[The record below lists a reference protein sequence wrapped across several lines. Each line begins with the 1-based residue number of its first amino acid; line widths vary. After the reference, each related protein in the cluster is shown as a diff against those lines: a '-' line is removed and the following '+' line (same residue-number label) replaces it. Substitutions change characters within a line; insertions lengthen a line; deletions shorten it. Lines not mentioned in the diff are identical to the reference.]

1 MPTIPYSENSSLIQF
16 QYDKNGVPF
25 QTQPTI
31 PLMDAMNI
39 DAAYSAVIPPDQHLM
54 QNSQGDEDER
64 VMYSMPGEPPLPPQD
79 FDERQIM
86 IAVDDRTRKERS
98 RSRSGSRSRGR

>member
-1 MPTIPYSENSSLIQF
+1 MQF

-31 PLMDAMNI
+31 PIMESMSMDAV
-39 DAAYSAVIPPDQHLM
+39 YSAVMPPDQHLM
-54 QNSQGDEDER
+54 QNSQADEDER

-86 IAVDDRTRKERS
+86 IPVDDRNRKERS

>member
-1 MPTIPYSENSSLIQF
+1 MQF

-25 QTQPTI
+25 QTQPALPMI
-31 PLMDAMNI
+31 DSMNM
-39 DAAYSAVIPPDQHLM
+39 DAAYPGVMPPDQHLM

-86 IAVDDRTRKERS
+86 IPMEDRNRKERS